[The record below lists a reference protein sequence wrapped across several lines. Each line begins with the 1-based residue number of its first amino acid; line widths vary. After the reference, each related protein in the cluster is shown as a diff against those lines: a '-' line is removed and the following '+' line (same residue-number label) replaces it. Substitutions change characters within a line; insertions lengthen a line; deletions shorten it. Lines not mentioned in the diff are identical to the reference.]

1 MKAQLE
7 KIEPGFGGSFTLR
20 RFENQEN
27 TGISW
32 HFHPEYEIVYLSNGR
47 GKRHIG
53 DHISHFRDGDLIFLG
68 PDIPHFGF
76 SDEIEEDHLEI
87 VLQMKEDFLGDHFL
101 ERPEMET
108 IQKLFERSRQG
119 ITFRPE
125 VRERIGPRLDKLFS
139 LPAFERLIELLR
151 ILQELGETDEY
162 DLLGVEGLP
171 LEVDPR
177 QMERMQIIY
186 EHVGDHF
193 KEEIR
198 LQEMAD
204 LVSMTVPAFC
214 RYLKKWT
221 GKTFTQFV
229 NEFRVA
235 HACRLLGDEH
245 RSITEVSFASGFNNL
260 SHFNKQFRKISGT
273 TPREFRKK
281 ATTFIR

>member
-7 KIEPGFGGSFTLR
+7 KIEPGFGSSFTLR
-20 RFENQEN
+20 RFEAQEN
-27 TGISW
+27 TGTSW
-32 HFHPEYEIVYLSNGR
+32 HFHPEYEIVYISNGR

-53 DHISHFRDGDLIFLG
+53 DHISHFHDGDLIFLG

-87 VLQMKEDFLGDHFL
+87 VLQMKEHFLGDHFL
-101 ERPEMET
+101 ERPEMAA
-108 IQKLFERSRQG
+108 IRKLFERSKQG
-119 ITFRPE
+119 ITFHAE
-125 VRERIGPRLDKLFS
+125 VRQHIGPRLDKLFS
-139 LPAFERLIELLR
+139 LPAFERLVELLR
-151 ILQELGETDEY
+151 ILQELGETDQY

-171 LEVDPR
+171 LEVDAR
-177 QMERMQIIY
+177 QMDRMQAIY
-186 EHVGDHF
+186 EYVGDHF

-198 LQEMAD
+198 LQEMAE

-245 RSITEVSFASGFNNL
+245 RSIAEVSFESGFNNL